1 MVEQTPGALTR
12 SRFIWARPG
21 QKGLGALCVEFALLF
36 VAIPIAIALFLPPTM
51 LFPALF
57 AFSALGLILLWRTG
71 GLHWRDVTLGWGR
84 FDWRLFAAF
93 AGLTFAA
100 SVLVLYL
107 TRPEALFSFL
117 RRDPRFLLLI
127 WALYPLLSA
136 LPQELIFRVLFFH
149 RYGRLFSGPR
159 QAVLVNAALFS
170 VSRPAAARYQLSTSS
185 PSWRAYQP
193 AAERGPADGSSNR
206 SRHKARLASGSLIR
220 LSAKR
225 NAALRND
232 AGRPCRATSAAMA
245 AAVCTCS
252 PPSTSSAATR
262 TDGSR

>member
-1 MVEQTPGALTR
+1 MVEPTPGALTR

-93 AGLTFAA
+93 AGLTFVA

-170 VSRPAAARYQLSTSS
+170 LAHLMYWNWIVAIFTFCGGLAFATGYLRRGLPWAWALHAIAGNILFAVGMGVYFYSGNVVRPF
-185 PSWRAYQP
+185 
-193 AAERGPADGSSNR
+193 
-206 SRHKARLASGSLIR
+206 
-220 LSAKR
+220 
-225 NAALRND
+225 
-232 AGRPCRATSAAMA
+232 
-245 AAVCTCS
+245 
-252 PPSTSSAATR
+252 
-262 TDGSR
+262 